1 MAEEFIFISRLLP
14 DIIIRLQRAIV
25 DLENAKSEEQQM
37 REHCRL
43 LRNSTPNLTI
53 EQENDLYTYV
63 NNKVQRRINTENS
76 LEQIRNEFRS
86 ITRELLICS
95 EII

>member
-1 MAEEFIFISRLLP
+1 MSEEFIFISRLLP
-14 DIIIRLQRAIV
+14 NVIIRLQQAIV
-25 DLENAKSEEQQM
+25 DLENAKSAEQQM

-43 LRNSTPNLTI
+43 LRNSVPSLTI
-53 EQENDLYTYV
+53 EQENDLHNYI
-63 NNKVQRRINTENS
+63 NNKVQNRITAENS